1 MKEFLFTTIYKG
13 IHYRKRFCAKT
24 NKEAIGILDMSAYE
38 FNQYVSKCKART
50 EFLIDN
56 PGKLYVERDLSFESR
71 WVFEFNDVDINAL
84 VQLDEFKMMVDKF
97 RDKFPTSRDS
107 NKFYNR

>member
-1 MKEFLFTTIYKG
+1 MKEFLFTTTYRG
-13 IHYRKRFCAKT
+13 IQYRKRFCVKT
-24 NKEAIGILDMSAYE
+24 NKEAIGILEMSAYE
-38 FNQYVSKCKART
+38 FNQYVNVIGART
-50 EFLIDN
+50 QFLIDN

-84 VQLDEFKMMVDKF
+84 VPLDEFKMMVDKF

-107 NKFYNR
+107 NKFYNK